1 MSVRSA
7 QTGVLRLFR
16 IQIRLSYSRKIL
28 RRHFKVTYLEN
39 GVEIKRMV
47 KETPVAI
54 FAILFDLKADGTQQ
68 RSESLCSFN
77 GSINVLLA
85 QKIVKS

>member
-16 IQIRLSYSRKIL
+16 IQISLSYSRKIL
-28 RRHFKVTYLEN
+28 RRHFKVIYMKN
-39 GVEIKRMV
+39 GVEIKRIV

-54 FAILFDLKADGTQQ
+54 FAILSDLKADGTQQ

-77 GSINVLLA
+77 ESINVLLA

>member
-16 IQIRLSYSRKIL
+16 IQIGLSYSRKIL
-28 RRHFKVTYLEN
+28 RRHFKVIYMKN
-39 GVEIKRMV
+39 GGEIKKRV
-47 KETPVAI
+47 KETPIAI

-68 RSESLCSFN
+68 RSESLYSFN
-77 GSINVLLA
+77 ESINVLLA

>member
-28 RRHFKVTYLEN
+28 RRHFKVIYMKN
-39 GVEIKRMV
+39 GGEIKKRV
-47 KETPVAI
+47 KE
-54 FAILFDLKADGTQQ
+54 
-68 RSESLCSFN
+68 
-77 GSINVLLA
+77 NV
-85 QKIVKS
+85 ISDE

>member
-1 MSVRSA
+1 
-7 QTGVLRLFR
+7 
-16 IQIRLSYSRKIL
+16 
-28 RRHFKVTYLEN
+28 
-39 GVEIKRMV
+39 MV

-54 FAILFDLKADGTQQ
+54 FAILSDLKADGTQQ